1 MLMIASSPQNKGC
14 SFMNG
19 FLHSQ
24 EPSARTTVRRLTHVP
39 SVRGGIGLEDTVLAE
54 GLVDEE
60 RFDALRGRTVDFS
73 KEELLDRLV
82 TGWSSRTPS
91 SASRMMY
98 LLGR

>member
-1 MLMIASSPQNKGC
+1 MLVHERILTQPRAISEDNGSSA
-14 SFMNG
+14 
-19 FLHSQ
+19 H
-24 EPSARTTVRRLTHVP
+24 AR
-39 SVRGGIGLEDTVLAE
+39 SCVRGGIGLEDTVLAE